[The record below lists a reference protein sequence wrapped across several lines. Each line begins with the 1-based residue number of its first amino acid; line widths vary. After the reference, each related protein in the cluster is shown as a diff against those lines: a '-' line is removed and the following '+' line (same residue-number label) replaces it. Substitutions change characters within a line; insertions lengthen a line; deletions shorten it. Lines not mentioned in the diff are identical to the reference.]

1 MSHTKRSDMTYFG
14 YQKIWWNWQIDMIV
28 YVHVKVSHVKGFNVI
43 LLKITL
49 SAARLKK
56 DKFRNK
62 IFPDSFV
69 KYY

>member
-1 MSHTKRSDMTYFG
+1 MTYFG

-28 YVHVKVSHVKGFNVI
+28 YVHVKVSRAKGFDVI

-49 SAARLKK
+49 SVARLKR